1 MNIIP
6 TAMALLPAAS
16 DGAWTGPVEYVPAT
30 GAASLVSLLVIVPL
44 ATALFLLI
52 AGKHSD
58 KWGHWVSVVASW
70 FTFFLGLAILIQMLG
85 APASERRFTQ
95 DLLAWMPVGDFQVSI
110 GFLLDPLSMTFVM
123 LVSLVGSLILVYSV
137 GYMAHDVARRRFFAY
152 LALFI
157 ASMLM
162 LVLANN
168 YTAMFLGWE
177 GVGLSSYLL
186 IGFWNQVPENAAA
199 ANKAFLMNRI
209 GDMGFLIA
217 MMAMVAAFNSTTF
230 SDVNAGIGGVSEGT
244 ATVIGVFLL
253 VAACAKSAQFPLQA
267 WLGDAMAGPTPV
279 SALIHAAT
287 MVTAGV
293 YLIVR
298 SGVVFIHAPIAMT
311 AVAVVGLITLVA
323 GAIIG
328 SFKDD
333 IKKALAAS
341 TMSQVGYMML
351 GAGLGPIG
359 WAFAIFHLLTHGFF
373 KALMFLGAGSVMHA
387 MNDQVNMRRY
397 GALKKFMVVTWLT
410 FMAGWLAILGIPP
423 FSGFWSKD
431 YIIEAAFATS
441 TFAGADAV
449 WAGWL
454 FGTITVLG
462 AALTAFYMSRMFFMT
477 FSGKARWE
485 DERDGQAVHPHESK
499 PIMTVPMIILAVFA
513 LGLGGVLAINGTF
526 VTWLTPAIGET
537 VHQEPVLPVIW
548 IQIITLVLVVAS
560 AAVAWVKYGK
570 EVVPKFAPYGN
581 SFVRAARKDFYQD
594 EINEVL
600 VVAPTMATV
609 KAVTATDSYAVDG
622 AVNGLGRLSVWAGKV
637 VAWTETG
644 YLRAYAGYMLA
655 GVVVII
661 AVVLG
666 FRL

>member
-1 MNIIP
+1 MNTIQS
-6 TAMALLPAAS
+6 ALAILPAAS
-16 DGAWTGPVEYVPAT
+16 DGAWVGPVEYVPAT
-30 GAASLVSLLVIVPL
+30 GAAAYVSLLVIVPL
-44 ATALFLLI
+44 AAALFLLL
-52 AGKHSD
+52 AGKISD
-58 KWGHWVSVVASW
+58 KWGHWVGLAASW

-85 APASERRFTQ
+85 TPASERRFTQ
-95 DLLAWMPVGDFQVSI
+95 DLFAWMPLGDFQVNI
-110 GFLLDPLSMTFVM
+110 GFLVDPLSVTFVM

-137 GYMAHDVARRRFFAY
+137 GYMEHDGARRRFFAY

-186 IGFWNQVPENAAA
+186 IGFWNHVPENAAA

-230 SDVNAGIGGVSEGT
+230 ADVNAGIGSVDQGT
-244 ATVIGVFLL
+244 ATLIGVFLL
-253 VAACAKSAQFPLQA
+253 IAACAKSAQFPLQA

-298 SGVVFIHAPIAMT
+298 SGIIFIHAPVAMA
-311 AVAVVGLITLVA
+311 AVAVVGLITLIA

-359 WAFAIFHLLTHGFF
+359 WAFAIFHLVTHGFF

-387 MNDQVNMRRY
+387 MNDQVNMRRF
-397 GALKKFMVVTWLT
+397 GALRKAMVVTWLT

-431 YIIEAAFATS
+431 FIIEAAFATS
-441 TFAGADAV
+441 TFAGVDAV

-454 FGTITVLG
+454 FGFITVIG
-462 AALTAFYMSRMFFMT
+462 AALTAFYMSRLFFMT
-477 FSGKARWE
+477 FSGKARWT
-485 DERDGQAVHPHESK
+485 DEADGRPMHPHESK
-499 PIMTVPMIILAVFA
+499 AVMTVPMIILAVFA

-526 VTWLTPAIGET
+526 VSWLTPAIGET
-537 VHQEPVLPVIW
+537 VHQEPVLAVIW
-548 IQIITLVLVVAS
+548 IQIITLVLVIAS
-560 AAVAWVKYGK
+560 AAFAWVKYGK
-570 EVVPKFAPYGN
+570 EAVAMYAPYGN
-581 SFVRAARKDFYQD
+581 AFTRAARKDLYQD
-594 EINEVL
+594 EFNEVL

-609 KAVTATDSYAVDG
+609 TAVTVVDEHVIDG
-622 AVNGLGRLSVWAGKV
+622 AVNGLGFLSVWAGKV
-637 VAWTETG
+637 VSWTETG

-655 GVVVII
+655 GVVVIV

>member
-1 MNIIP
+1 MNTIQS
-6 TAMALLPAAS
+6 ALALLPAAS
-16 DGAWTGPVEYVPAT
+16 EGAWVGPTDYVPAT
-30 GAASLVSLLVIVPL
+30 GAAAYVSLLVIVPL
-44 ATALFLLI
+44 AAALFLLI
-52 AGKHSD
+52 AGRRSD
-58 KWGHWVSVVASW
+58 KWGHWVGLVASW

-85 APASERRFTQ
+85 TPASERRFTQ
-95 DLLAWMPVGDFQVSI
+95 DLFAWMPVGDFQVNI
-110 GFLLDPLSMTFVM
+110 GFLVDPLSVTFVM

-137 GYMAHDVARRRFFAY
+137 GYMEHDVARRRFFAY

-230 SDVNAGIGGVSEGT
+230 ADVNAGIAGVDQGT
-244 ATVIGVFLL
+244 ATIIGVFLL

-298 SGVVFIHAPIAMT
+298 SGIIFIYAPIAMA

-387 MNDQVNMRRY
+387 MNDQVNMRRF
-397 GALKKFMVVTWLT
+397 GALRKAMVVTWLT

-441 TFAGADAV
+441 TFAGVDAV

-454 FGTITVLG
+454 FGSVTILG
-462 AALTAFYMSRMFFMT
+462 AALTAFYMSRLFFMT
-477 FSGKARWE
+477 FSGKARWT
-485 DERDGQAVHPHESK
+485 DEADGTPMHPHESK
-499 PIMTVPMIILAVFA
+499 PIMTVPMIILAIFA
-513 LGLGGVLAINGTF
+513 LGLGGVLAINGAF
-526 VTWLTPAIGET
+526 VNWLTPAIGET
-537 VHQEPVLPVIW
+537 VHQEPVLAVIW
-548 IQIITLVLVVAS
+548 IQVITLVLVVAS

-570 EVVPKFAPYGN
+570 ETVPMYAPYG
-581 SFVRAARKDFYQD
+581 SAFTRAARKDFYQD

-609 KAVTATDSYAVDG
+609 KAVTAVDEHAIDG
-622 AVNGLGRLSVWAGKV
+622 AVNGLGWLSVWAGKV
-637 VAWTETG
+637 VSWTETG

-655 GVVVII
+655 GVVVIV